1 VRFWLAR
8 AADLRLDRVDF
19 SDRSNRGRP
28 PANRTRSKMER
39 RVLAARRR
47 LARGGLGQHGAL
59 AIRSALLAEDRGP
72 VPALR
77 TIGRILQ
84 RLGALDGR
92 SRQRH
97 APPPR
102 GWYLPGLAGGR
113 VELDSF
119 DFIEE
124 LVLRTVGGPVHAEVF
139 NAISFHGRLAA
150 SWQKKGPFAV
160 ENVAACLE
168 GHWRKHGLPRFA
180 QFDNDTTFQGSHTH
194 PDLVGRISRMC
205 LALGVIPVFAPPAQF
220 GFQAQIENFNGLWRR
235 NVWQRF
241 THPSIPSLR
250 QRARAF
256 IAGHRAEQTA
266 RGHRTPSRRPFP
278 EGFLFQRDILR
289 PLRGRIVYIR
299 RTDDLGRIHLLGH
312 RFDID
317 TLWPNRL
324 VRAEVDLD
332 EHQIRVHAL
341 RRKMPDEQPLLKI
354 ISHRIPARAGKK
366 IPAPQGARRSVAPAR
381 PFPGIQV
388 RDGR

>member
-1 VRFWLAR
+1 
-8 AADLRLDRVDF
+8 
-19 SDRSNRGRP
+19 
-28 PANRTRSKMER
+28 MER
-39 RVLAARRR
+39 CVLSARRQ
-47 LARGGLGQHGAL
+47 LQKGALGQQGAL
-59 AIRSALLAEDRGP
+59 AIRCALLAEGREP

-84 RLGALDGR
+84 RHGALDGR
-92 SRQRH
+92 CRQRH

-102 GWYLPGLAGGR
+102 GWYLPGLADGR
-113 VELDSF
+113 VELDAF

-124 LVLRTVGGPVHAEVF
+124 LVLRSTCGPVHAEVF

-160 ENVAACLE
+160 ENVASCLE
-168 GHWRKHGLPRFA
+168 GHWRKHGIPHFA

-205 LALGVIPVFAPPAQF
+205 LALGVIPVFAPPAEF

-235 NVWQRF
+235 KVWQRF
-241 THPSIPSLR
+241 THPSLPSLR

-256 IAGHRAEQTA
+256 IAGHRKEQSG
-266 RGHRTPSRRPFP
+266 RGHRTAPRRPFP
-278 EGFLFQRDILR
+278 KGFLFQQDILR
-289 PLRGRIVYIR
+289 PLRGSIVYIR

-312 RFDID
+312 RFHVD

-341 RRKMPDEQPLLKI
+341 RRKNPAAQPLLKT
-354 ISHRIPARAGKK
+354 IPHHIPDRAGR
-366 IPAPQGARRSVAPAR
+366 QLRT
-381 PFPGIQV
+381 
-388 RDGR
+388 